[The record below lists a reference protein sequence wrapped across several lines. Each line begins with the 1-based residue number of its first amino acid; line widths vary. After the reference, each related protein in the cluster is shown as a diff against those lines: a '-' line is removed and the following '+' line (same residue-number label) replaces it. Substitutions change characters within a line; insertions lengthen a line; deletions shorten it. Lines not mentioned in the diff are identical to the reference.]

1 MALTTMRKVVIL
13 GGEGQLARAIVR
25 VSRDGGAACSYVAL
39 SREEADLCNVESLR
53 RAVAM
58 ADIVVNCAA
67 YTNVEAAE
75 DDYEGAYAVNA
86 RGVELLATLCREQG
100 ARLVHIST
108 DYVFGGDAER
118 RTPYMEGDTVAPIN
132 AYGRSKAEGERVVLE
147 SGNGVVIR
155 TSWLYAPWGKN
166 FCRTI
171 LSLSAQQSELRVV
184 DDQRAVPTSALSLAR
199 FIVETIE
206 SGAIEN
212 MSGIYHYTDA
222 GEATWYDFAY
232 AIVSLAGNDC
242 KVQPTTSA
250 ERVTRAQRPQYSLL
264 GNERLAAMGVVRRDW
279 QEALREVVEIIKQE
293 L

>member
-1 MALTTMRKVVIL
+1 MPKVVIL

-100 ARLVHIST
+100 TRLVHIST

-155 TSWLYAPWGKN
+155 TSWLYSPWGKN

-171 LSLSAQQSELRVV
+171 LSLSASQPELRVV
-184 DDQRAVPTSALSLAR
+184 DDQRGVPTSALSLAR
-199 FIVETIE
+199 YIVGI
-206 SGAIEN
+206 IEN
-212 MSGIYHYTDA
+212 DYISQMRGIYHFTDV
-222 GEATWYDFAY
+222 GDATWYDFARE
-232 AIVSLAGNDC
+232 IVALSGNEC
-242 KVQPTTSA
+242 RVVPCSSA
-250 ERVTRAQRPQYSLL
+250 ERATRAKRPQYSVL
-264 GNERLAAMGVVRRDW
+264 GSERLEFLSGLPKPWR
-279 QEALREVVEIIKQE
+279 EALIEVMEIIKNE